1 MDREQFITRVESTQ
15 KAFRRFLVALC
26 CGNTPL
32 ADDIAQESYMK
43 AWLACD
49 TVADAEKFNAWL
61 FRIGYTTFIN
71 HKRSERAF
79 ADYEEARRAPAAE
92 TSDAAFRYQEL
103 YAALNSLPDRE
114 RTSVLLHYMQGYAVK
129 EIAEIVEISPD
140 AVRQHL
146 SRGRARLRGLL
157 SPQ

>member
-1 MDREQFITRVESTQ
+1 MNREQFITRVESTQ
-15 KAFRRFLVALC
+15 RAFRRFLVALC
-26 CGNTPL
+26 CGNTSL

-49 TVADAEKFNAWL
+49 TVADAARFNAWL

-71 HKRSERAF
+71 HRRSCRAF
-79 ADYEEARRAPAAE
+79 ADYDEACRAPAAE
-92 TSDAAFRYQEL
+92 TADAAFRYQEL
-103 YAALNSLPDRE
+103 YAALNALPDRE

-129 EIAEIVEISPD
+129 EIAEIVDASPD

-146 SRGRARLRGLL
+146 SRGRAHLRGLL